1 MTVIQVLCA
10 HLVHASAVSIT
21 TSVLQSLH
29 VSFVAFQAISCRVP
43 PSGSST
49 SSMSR
54 LSGAVLLVLCS
65 TASAY
70 KIKPTPLMQAYA
82 CTAELTGARV
92 PTTKMSFSLASTYI
106 TEMAQ
111 DAMRVVAAMDAID
124 AMRAD
129 AARVVAAMERTDA
142 AMGVVEAMEQIDAA
156 AKVATAMDAIDA
168 AWARFEV
175 DVQMEAA

>member
-1 MTVIQVLCA
+1 MSKL
-10 HLVHASAVSIT
+10 S
-21 TSVLQSLH
+21 SL
-29 VSFVAFQAISCRVP
+29 AA
-43 PSGSST
+43 
-49 SSMSR
+49 
-54 LSGAVLLVLCS
+54 VLCS

-70 KIKPTPLMQAYA
+70 NLFPTPLLQVHAS
-82 CTAELTGARV
+82 TAELIEARV

-106 TEMAQ
+106 MEMAQ

-142 AMGVVEAMEQIDAA
+142 ARGVVEAMEQIDAA
-156 AKVATAMDAIDA
+156 AKMVTAMDAIDA
-168 AWARFEV
+168 AWSRFEV

>member
-1 MTVIQVLCA
+1 
-10 HLVHASAVSIT
+10 
-21 TSVLQSLH
+21 
-29 VSFVAFQAISCRVP
+29 
-43 PSGSST
+43 
-49 SSMSR
+49 
-54 LSGAVLLVLCS
+54 
-65 TASAY
+65 
-70 KIKPTPLMQAYA
+70 MQAHA
-82 CTAELTGARV
+82 CTAGV

-106 TEMAQ
+106 MEMAQ

-142 AMGVVEAMEQIDAA
+142 ARGVVEAMEQIDTA
-156 AKVATAMDAIDA
+156 AKVVTAMDAIDA

>member
-1 MTVIQVLCA
+1 
-10 HLVHASAVSIT
+10 
-21 TSVLQSLH
+21 
-29 VSFVAFQAISCRVP
+29 
-43 PSGSST
+43 
-49 SSMSR
+49 MSR
-54 LSGAVLLVLCS
+54 LCGAVLLVLCS

-70 KIKPTPLMQAYA
+70 KFMPTPLMQAYA